1 MLSKSFLF
9 SKLSLL
15 TLGED
20 ELLALDCGGG
30 GGGNG
35 SDEFKAYSAFPRAK
49 PGTLTIHTDTC
60 VALKVNKGH
69 VVICSSDDNDDD
81 EAASS
86 GRGFVFIAQVD
97 ELSLKTVVGLE
108 KDPEICLLALAIRD
122 GKVLFGSGR

>member
-1 MLSKSFLF
+1 M
-9 SKLSLL
+9 

-20 ELLALDCGGG
+20 ELLALDCGSGG
-30 GGGNG
+30 GGDNG
-35 SDEFKAYSAFPRAK
+35 SDGFKAYSAFPRAK

-69 VVICSSDDNDDD
+69 VVICSSDDDD
-81 EAASS
+81 EAAS
-86 GRGFVFIAQVD
+86 FVFIAQVD
-97 ELSLKTVVGLE
+97 DLSLNTVVGLE

>member
-1 MLSKSFLF
+1 MLSKPFLF

-30 GGGNG
+30 GDGNG

-69 VVICSSDDNDDD
+69 VVICSSDDDD
-81 EAASS
+81 EAA
-86 GRGFVFIAQVD
+86 GFVFIAQVD